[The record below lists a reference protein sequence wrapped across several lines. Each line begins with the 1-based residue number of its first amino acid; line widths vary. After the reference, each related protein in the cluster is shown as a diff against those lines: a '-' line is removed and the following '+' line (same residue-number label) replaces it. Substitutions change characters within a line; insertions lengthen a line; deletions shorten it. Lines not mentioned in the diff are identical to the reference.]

1 MTLIQQSNTDP
12 IDADPV
18 QRLLE
23 AIAGGAGMP
32 DGLSVGDATLDVPM
46 GRSRTGHAPAIEA
59 EFA

>member
-12 IDADPV
+12 INADPV

-32 DGLSVGDATLDVPM
+32 DGLFVGDATLVAPM
-46 GRSRTGHAPAIEA
+46 GRSRTGHA
-59 EFA
+59 